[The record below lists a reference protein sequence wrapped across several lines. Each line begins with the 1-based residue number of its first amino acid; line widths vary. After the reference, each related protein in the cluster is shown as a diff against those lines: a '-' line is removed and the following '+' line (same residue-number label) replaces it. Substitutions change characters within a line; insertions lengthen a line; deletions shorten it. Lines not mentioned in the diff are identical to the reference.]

1 MITKE
6 IIKEIL
12 KELRDKRMAT
22 EPYLSEAQF
31 QFELAWVIK
40 QKFRNA
46 KILLEYT
53 ACIMKS
59 SKVDENGNEK
69 EKTKRFESDIIV
81 FFGNQYQVIEL
92 KYKTAK
98 STIKEV
104 QLVPQGGQPG
114 TKYDYLWD
122 IHRIELLKE
131 QPTEYQ
137 GNSYKY
143 RLGKKCTGGYAI
155 FLTNDSSYYGGQEQH
170 DDSAYNF
177 RLQES
182 KSESENRCINQN
194 EVLEWKGE
202 EKDWMSPR
210 PPFSFLRNRQ
220 LGNWESFYKYT
231 DESTN
236 KPKNKE
242 FKYLITEI
250 N

>member
-1 MITKE
+1 MITKA

-12 KELRDKRMAT
+12 KELGNKRKAT

-40 QKFRNA
+40 EKFNNA

-59 SKVDENGNEK
+59 SKEDETGK
-69 EKTKRFESDIIV
+69 AKGKTKRFESDIIV
-81 FFGNQYQVIEL
+81 LFDDKYQVIEL

-98 STIKEV
+98 STINNV

-131 QPTEYQ
+131 RPTEDDQ
-137 GNSYKY
+137 GNSYEY
-143 RLGKKCTGGYAI
+143 RLDKKCTGGYAI
-155 FLTNDSSYYGGQEQH
+155 FLTNDSSYYGAQEQP
-170 DDSAYNF
+170 DDSAYQF
-177 RLQES
+177 RLEKSREIDKS
-182 KSESENRCINQN
+182 KDLQWE
-194 EVLEWKGE
+194 GE

-210 PPFSFLRNRQ
+210 PSFSFLGNRQ
-220 LGNWESFYKYT
+220 LGNWETFYEYT
-231 DESTN
+231 YKSRKKE
-236 KPKNKE
+236 KKKE

-250 N
+250 K

>member
-1 MITKE
+1 MITKA

-12 KELRDKRMAT
+12 EELGDKRKAT

-40 QKFRNA
+40 EKFSNA
-46 KILLEYT
+46 KVLLEYT

-59 SKVDENGNEK
+59 NKEDETGK
-69 EKTKRFESDIIV
+69 AKGKTKRFESDIIV
-81 FFGNQYQVIEL
+81 FFGDKYQVIEL

-98 STIKEV
+98 STINKV

-131 QPTEYQ
+131 KPETDNQ
-137 GNSYKY
+137 GNSYEY
-143 RLGKKCTGGYAI
+143 RLDKECSGGYAI
-155 FLTNDSSYYGGQEQH
+155 FLTNDGSYFNECEGEN
-170 DDSAYNF
+170 DSAYNF
-177 RLQES
+177 RLRE
-182 KSESENRCINQN
+182 RYINPT

-202 EKDWMSPR
+202 GKDWMSPR
-210 PPFSFLRNRQ
+210 PSFSFLRNRQ
-220 LGNWESFYKYT
+220 LGNWESFYKYI
-231 DESTN
+231 DESTK
-236 KPKNKE
+236 KPTNKE
-242 FKYLITEI
+242 FKYLITEV

>member
-1 MITKE
+1 MITKTD
-6 IIKEIL
+6 IQNIL
-12 KELRDKRMAT
+12 EDLIDKRKAT

-40 QKFRNA
+40 EKFSNA
-46 KILLEYT
+46 TVLLEYT

-59 SKVDENGNEK
+59 TKVDENGNEK

-81 FFGNQYQVIEL
+81 LFDDKYQVIEL

-98 STIKEV
+98 STINNV

-131 QPTEYQ
+131 KPETDDQ
-137 GNSYKY
+137 GNSYEY
-143 RLGKKCTGGYAI
+143 RLDKECSGGYAI
-155 FLTNDSSYYGGQEQH
+155 FLTNDGSYFNGGEGGN
-170 DDSAYNF
+170 DSAYQF

-182 KSESENRCINQN
+182 RNIDKSKDLQWE
-194 EVLEWKGE
+194 GE

-210 PPFSFLRNRQ
+210 PSFSFLRNRQ
-220 LGNWESFYKYT
+220 LGNWKSFYKYN
-231 DESTN
+231 DESTIT
-236 KPKNKE
+236 KKEKE